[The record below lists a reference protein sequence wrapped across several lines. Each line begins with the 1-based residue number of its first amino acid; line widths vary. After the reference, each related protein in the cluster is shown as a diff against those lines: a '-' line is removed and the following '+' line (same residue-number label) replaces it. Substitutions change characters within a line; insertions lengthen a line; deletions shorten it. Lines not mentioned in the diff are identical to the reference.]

1 MNNYTPYDLIELLH
15 LSKASVYKLIESGE
29 LPVIR
34 IGRKILISEQ
44 DLRAYLESRKK
55 GGFGTNVSRPQV

>member
-44 DLRAYLESRKK
+44 DLRAYLESR
-55 GGFGTNVSRPQV
+55 

>member
-1 MNNYTPYDLIELLH
+1 MVHYTPYQLVDLLH
-15 LSKASVYKLIESGE
+15 LSQTRIYQLIETGQ

-44 DLRAYLESRKK
+44 DLKDFLESRKTRGK
-55 GGFGTNVSRPQV
+55 GEPCSEQF

>member
-1 MNNYTPYDLIELLH
+1 MTHYTPYELQEMLH
-15 LSKASVYKLIESGE
+15 LSQTRIYQLIETGQ

-44 DLRAYLESRKK
+44 DLRAFLEARKE
-55 GGFGTNVSRPQV
+55 GGKNNVRPQV

>member
-1 MNNYTPYDLIELLH
+1 MNNYTPYDLTELLH
-15 LSKASVYKLIESGE
+15 LSKASVYKLIESGK

-44 DLRAYLESRKK
+44 DLRAFLESRKE
-55 GGFGTNVSRPQV
+55 GGITSVSRPQV